1 MDNTKLVTL
10 LVNLI
15 RCSAEPDCGC
25 EYQHISSCDA
35 MRYRNAV
42 EDIEAYIHELKR
54 KEEFTKESQTTT

>member
-1 MDNTKLVTL
+1 
-10 LVNLI
+10 
-15 RCSAEPDCGC
+15 
-25 EYQHISSCDA
+25 